1 LAQKVLVTAAL
12 PYANDRLHL
21 GHLRST
27 YIPSDIYVR
36 YLRLR
41 GYDVRYI
48 CASDEHGTPI
58 AVRAERE
65 GKAPKEI
72 VDEYHALIEEDLR
85 SAGCSFDIFSR
96 TTYPFHYKLTQA
108 FFKHL
113 CEKNY
118 IYEADYE
125 QLYCSKCDRFLPDRY
140 VEGVCPYCGAEGAR
154 GDACDACGRYLK
166 PTELI
171 RPFCTVCRFK
181 PEIRRTKHWFLKLS
195 AFQKFLEQW
204 IAGNE
209 RLPANVRNYA
219 SGWLN
224 EGLKDWC
231 ITRDLSWGVPV
242 PLEGGEGK
250 VIYVWFDAPIG
261 YISSTENWSQEVGK
275 PDLWREYW
283 ADRGCQI
290 IHFIG
295 KDIIYHHAIFW
306 PAMLEADG
314 EFSLPTNIVAGE
326 YLTLEGKKLSKSRG
340 WVVRVEDYMKEFD
353 PDSLRYYLTA
363 VAPLDKDADFSW
375 EEYARKRNDE
385 LADILGNFV
394 HRALTFAETQFGNR
408 VPEPGPLESRDK
420 DALSRIAESVGR
432 VADHL
437 DRFDF
442 HGGLR
447 AAMELAAYGNR
458 YLNETEPWKVIKAQP
473 KKAATAIY
481 VALQAV
487 KALAVVTEPFL
498 PYTAE
503 RIWSYLKIDE
513 AVHSQSWSEADKR
526 LESGHQ
532 LAKSKPLFAKLRPDE
547 VEEQKRKL
555 EESLR
560 AAVAPKSAPV
570 AVTLE
575 DLSKLD
581 LRVAEIVEVVRVP
594 GSEKLFKLK
603 VDIGG
608 GETRVAV
615 TALAHLYRAEDL
627 KGKLAAV
634 IVNLAPTTIFGVTSE
649 VMILAAEDDE
659 GYALLQPSRKLK
671 PGSRIK

>member
-1 LAQKVLVTAAL
+1 LVQKILVTAAL

-58 AVRAERE
+58 VVRAEIE
-65 GKAPKEI
+65 GKTPKEV
-72 VDEYHALIEEDLR
+72 VDEYHTLIEEDLR
-85 SAGCSFDIFSR
+85 SIGCSFDIFSR

-108 FFKHL
+108 FFQHL
-113 CEKNY
+113 YEKGY
-118 IYEADYE
+118 IYEMDYE
-125 QLYCSKCDRFLPDRY
+125 QFYCSKCHRFLPDRY
-140 VEGVCPYCGAEGAR
+140 VEGACPYCGAEGAR

-171 RPFCTVCRFK
+171 SPFCTVCRSK
-181 PEIRRTKHWFLKLS
+181 PEIRKTRHWFLRLS
-195 AFQKFLEQW
+195 HFQGFLEKW
-204 IAGNE
+204 ISGNE
-209 RLPANVRNYA
+209 RLPGNIRNYA
-219 SGWLN
+219 SKWLD
-224 EGLKDWC
+224 EGLRDWC

-242 PLEGGEGK
+242 PLKGGEGK

-275 PDLWREYW
+275 PDLWSEYW
-283 ADRGCQI
+283 TDKSCQI

-306 PAMLEADG
+306 PAMLKADG
-314 EFSLPTNIVAGE
+314 EFNLPANIVAGE

-375 EEYARKRNDE
+375 DEYARKRNDE

-394 HRALTFAETQFGNR
+394 HRALAFTETHFGNR
-408 VPEPGPLESRDK
+408 VPEPGPLEERDK
-420 DALSRIAESVGR
+420 NALNHVSESINS
-432 VADHL
+432 VADHI

-447 AAMELAAYGNR
+447 ATIEMAAYGNR
-458 YLNETEPWKVIKAQP
+458 YLNETEPWKTVKTRP
-473 KKAATAIY
+473 EKAATAIY
-481 VALQAV
+481 VADQIV
-487 KALAVVTEPFL
+487 KALAVVIEPFL

-503 RIWSYLKIDE
+503 RIWSYLAMKGTI
-513 AVHSQSWSEADKR
+513 HQQLWSVAGER
-526 LESGHQ
+526 LEPGHQ
-532 LAKSKPLFAKLRPDE
+532 LAKSKPLFTKLDKDE
-547 VEEQKRKL
+547 VEKQKRKL

-560 AAVAPKSAPV
+560 AATKPKSARV
-570 AVTLE
+570 AVAVE
-575 DLSKLD
+575 DFSKLD
-581 LRVAEIVEVVRVP
+581 LRVAEIVEVERIP

-608 GETRVAV
+608 GEARVAV
-615 TALAHLYRAEDL
+615 TALAHLYRAEEL
-627 KGKLAAV
+627 KGKLVAV
-634 IVNLAPTTIFGVTSE
+634 VTNLEPTTIFGVTSE
-649 VMILAAEDDE
+649 VMILAAEDGQ
-659 GYALLQPSRKLK
+659 GYALLQPSRKVK
-671 PGSRIK
+671 PGSRIE